1 MTDALGSL
9 RDRMLGWLLPDASDV
24 RARSFKQY
32 CDARFDGISRALALG
47 LFVCSVL
54 WWPTDLVILRRLP
67 GAMGPY
73 ARWRVTVGLATLLYV
88 AVPRTP
94 LVKRNARA
102 LFAALTL
109 VGCALVAWM
118 QAPLGGPET
127 PWFHLLYVVPF
138 FTLPLPLPLRDRT
151 VFTASLSAATLGGY
165 VVPVAAHHASP
176 FVPWMCSFFLATTGM
191 SVLFGHALF
200 EAVRENF
207 RQSRVLAE
215 QNELLERRVADRT
228 EELRQLV
235 DHVERAREAERQ
247 RVARDLHDDL
257 GQELVALRY
266 AVARCDD
273 HRRDGSGSLEADLRE
288 VQEQVKRMTANMRAL
303 LDGLRPVVLDEL
315 GLAAAAQWL
324 LRGTERRTGLA
335 CRLILEGDG
344 LDALDAHLGAEVYRI
359 VQESI
364 TNVVRHASARSVE
377 VRIEA
382 LVDALDV
389 RVTDDGVGLGDRREG
404 SAGRF
409 GLVGMRERV
418 STLGGTLTVRSLP
431 GGGTEVRCHLPLDGS
446 AAAQEPT

>member
-1 MTDALGSL
+1 MINALGTL
-9 RDRMLGWLLPDASDV
+9 RDRLLGWLLPDAGEL
-24 RARSFKQY
+24 RARSFGEY
-32 CDARFDGISRALALG
+32 CDARFDGITRALALG
-47 LFVCSVL
+47 LFVGGVL
-54 WWPTDLVILRRLP
+54 WWPTDLVVLRRLP
-67 GAMGPY
+67 EAMGPY
-73 ARWRVTVGLATLLYV
+73 ARWRVTVGAATMLYM
-88 AVPRTP
+88 ALPRTP
-94 LVKRNARA
+94 LVRRHVRA

-138 FTLPLPLPLRDRT
+138 FTLPLPLPLRDRM
-151 VFTASLSAATLGGY
+151 VSTASLSAATLGGY
-165 VVPVAAHHASP
+165 VIPVPAHHGSP
-176 FVPWMCSFFLATTGM
+176 FLLWMCSFFVATTAM
-191 SVLFGHALF
+191 SVIFGHALF

-228 EELRQLV
+228 DELRQLV
-235 DHVERAREAERQ
+235 DHVERAREAERR

-273 HRRDGSGSLEADLRE
+273 HRREGSGSLEADLRE
-288 VQEQVKRMTANMRAL
+288 VQEQVKRMSASMRAL

-315 GLAAAAQWL
+315 GLVAAAEWL

-335 CRLILEGDG
+335 CRLDLAGDG
-344 LDALDAHLGAEVYRI
+344 LDALDARLGAEVYRI

-382 LVDALDV
+382 LDDALDV
-389 RVTDDGVGLGDRREG
+389 RVTDDGVGLDDRRPDG
-404 SAGRF
+404 GGRF
-409 GLVGMRERV
+409 GLVGMRERASV
-418 STLGGTLTVRSLP
+418 LGGTLTFRSRP
-431 GGGTEVRCHLPLDGS
+431 EGGTEVRCHLPI
-446 AAAQEPT
+446 ARPPAAQETP

>member
-1 MTDALGSL
+1 MTNALGTL
-9 RDRMLGWLLPDASDV
+9 RDRLLGWLLPNASEV
-24 RARSFKQY
+24 RARSFGQY
-32 CDARFDGISRALALG
+32 CDARFDGITRALALG
-47 LFVCSVL
+47 LFVGSVL

-67 GAMGPY
+67 GATGPY
-73 ARWRVTVGLATLLYV
+73 ARWRVTVGVVTLLYV
-88 AVPRTP
+88 IVPRTP
-94 LVKRNARA
+94 FVRRHVRA

-138 FTLPLPLPLRDRT
+138 FTLPLPLPLRDR
-151 VFTASLSAATLGGY
+151 VASTAALSAATLGGY
-165 VVPVAAHHASP
+165 VVPVPAHHDSP
-176 FVPWMCSFFLATTGM
+176 FVPWMASFFVATTAM
-191 SVLFGHALF
+191 SVIFGHALF

-207 RQSRVLAE
+207 RQSRALEE

-228 EELRQLV
+228 DELRQLV
-235 DHVERAREAERQ
+235 DHVERAREAERR

-273 HRRDGSGSLEADLRE
+273 HRRDSSGSLEADLQE
-288 VQEQVKRMTANMRAL
+288 VQDQVKRMSASMRAL

-315 GLAAAAQWL
+315 GLVAAAEWL

-335 CRLILEGDG
+335 CRLTLEGKG

-382 LVDALDV
+382 LDDALDV
-389 RVTDDGVGLGDRREG
+389 RVTDDGVGLGDRRPDAG
-404 SAGRF
+404 GRF
-409 GLVGMRERV
+409 GLVGMRERAGV
-418 STLGGTLTVRSLP
+418 LGGTLTFRSLP
-431 GGGTEVRCHLPLDGS
+431 GGGTEVHCHLPIVRPPV
-446 AAAQEPT
+446 AQETT

>member
-1 MTDALGSL
+1 MTDALGKL
-9 RDRMLGWLLPDASDV
+9 RDRLLGWLLPNASEV
-24 RARSFKQY
+24 RARSFDQY
-32 CDARFDGISRALALG
+32 CDARFDGITRALALG
-47 LFVCSVL
+47 LFVGSVL

-67 GAMGPY
+67 EAMGPY
-73 ARWRVTVGLATLLYV
+73 ARWRVTVGLVTMLYV

-94 LVKRNARA
+94 LVKRHVRA

-138 FTLPLPLPLRDRT
+138 FTLPLPLPLRDRM
-151 VFTASLSAATLGGY
+151 VSTASLSAATLGGY
-165 VVPVAAHHASP
+165 VVPVPAHHASP
-176 FVPWMCSFFLATTGM
+176 FLLWMCSFFFATTGM
-191 SVLFGHALF
+191 SVIFGHALF

-207 RQSRVLAE
+207 RQSRALEE

-228 EELRQLV
+228 DELRQLV

-273 HRRDGSGSLEADLRE
+273 HRREASGSLEADLRE
-288 VQEQVKRMTANMRAL
+288 VQEQVKRMSASMRAL
-303 LDGLRPVVLDEL
+303 LDDLRPVVLDEL
-315 GLAAAAQWL
+315 GLVAAADWL

-335 CRLILEGDG
+335 CRLTLEGDG
-344 LDALDAHLGAEVYRI
+344 LDALDARLGAEVYRI

-364 TNVVRHASARSVE
+364 TNVVRHASARSLE

-382 LVDALDV
+382 LDDALDV
-389 RVTDDGVGLGDRREG
+389 RVTDDGVGLDERRPG
-404 SAGRF
+404 SGGRF
-409 GLVGMRERV
+409 GLVGMRERASV
-418 STLGGTLTVRSLP
+418 LGGTLTFRSLP
-431 GGGTEVRCHLPLDGS
+431 GGGTEVHCHLPLVRS
-446 AAAQEPT
+446 SSAQETT